1 MIVRYH
7 MIGFVDDST
16 CIVGGNKNDTVE
28 TLKAKMKEDAQL
40 WHDLLWISGGKLEL
54 PKCGYHLIHYEFEPS
69 GIPTMRYIEEDSI
82 ILKNEKNEDVKIN
95 SKNIFTPR
103 RNLGHLK
110 APDGN
115 QKTQVEAIRNNAVKL
130 SHDIVRCK
138 CTRSE
143 AKMVYSSVWRK
154 SVEYPLSQSFIPP
167 KELDDIEKKSLPR
180 IYSKCGYNRNTK
192 REILKGPEELG
203 GGGFIPLEASA
214 GSGYVLHWLKYW
226 RSPLKEEVSKMIR
239 IVYAWNVTSA
249 GVSFPLLEHPEI
261 ELSYLKG
268 KVIPAI

>member
-16 CIVGGNKNDTVE
+16 CITVGDKNNTVE
-28 TLKAKMKEDAQL
+28 TLKAKMKEDTQL

-54 PKCGYHLIHYEFEPS
+54 PKCGYHLIHYDVEPS

-103 RNLGHLK
+103 KNLGHLK

-115 QKTQVEAIRNNAVKL
+115 QQTQVEAIRNNAVKL

-154 SVEYPLSQSFIPP
+154 SVEYPLSQLFIPS
-167 KELDDIEKKSLPR
+167 KDLDDIEKKSLPG
-180 IYSKCGYNRNTK
+180 IY
-192 REILKGPEELG
+192 
-203 GGGFIPLEASA
+203 
-214 GSGYVLHWLKYW
+214 
-226 RSPLKEEVSKMIR
+226 
-239 IVYAWNVTSA
+239 
-249 GVSFPLLEHPEI
+249 
-261 ELSYLKG
+261 
-268 KVIPAI
+268 